1 MEKYYWLNDESRKFL
16 KRGYLLPGVEPE
28 ERILEIAKKA
38 EDTLKIEGFA
48 AKFEDYMSRGFY
60 SLSTPVWVNYGLDNR
75 GLGISCFGIAI
86 QDDLSDILRSVSEIG
101 VMTSNGGGTAGYM
114 GNLRHRG
121 ASISRGGESGGPVH
135 FMELFE
141 AVSSVVTQGEARR
154 GHFAAYFPVEH
165 KDINEFLNCR
175 TDGHPI
181 QHLSTAVTI
190 KDEWMEQMIA
200 GDKEKREIW
209 AKILKRRSETGY
221 PFIFFHDNV
230 NRGKPQAYKDKGMEI
245 KHSQMCVTADQRV
258 VTSEGLKTVFELYL
272 QGKPLTLFDNDKVVQ
287 STKMTLIEKDVDV
300 YEIELDNGL
309 THKVTDYHKLKVL
322 NGNQFEDVMCKDL
335 KIGNSIAIQTNKG
348 LFGMDSNVD
357 EAYLLGVLQS
367 YKKENLG
374 LEDKVQRDAI
384 DSLHKNIKNGGLLY
398 TDEAVPNWIFESD
411 EKTIWSYLKG
421 LLSLNNSNYITDEN
435 NALLEIRYS
444 DNNLN
449 FLKTLLLLFNN
460 LGLNASI
467 KNYDN
472 TKDFLSIE
480 NKNSFREIDNY
491 TGILSGKGFKLSEEN
506 EIPLSSARIINIS
519 HVGKED
525 VYCVTVDSN
534 EHHWIC
540 NGVVTGNCTEI
551 MEYTDD
557 KNSFTCC
564 LSSINLLHI
573 DEILQTDAIETL
585 TYFLDTV
592 MTDFI
597 EKASGIPY
605 MEKAVHF
612 AKNHRS
618 IGVGVLG
625 WHSYLQSKMI
635 PFESMESK
643 QFNSY
648 IFKKIDERT
657 LQASKELAKMFGSP
671 SVLEGYGER
680 FTTRVAIAPTTSSS
694 FILGQVSPSIEPLA
708 SNYFIN
714 DLAKIKSTYKNP
726 YLKTLLEEKGK
737 NTPEIWESIMK
748 KGGSVQH
755 LDFLTEKEKFVFK
768 TFGEISQLEIVQQAA
783 ARQKFIDQG
792 QSLNLMIHPSTP
804 LKDINKL
811 LIEAWKLGIKTLYYN
826 RSTNKAQ
833 EVSRDINLCVSCEA

>member
-1 MEKYYWLNDESRKFL
+1 MEKYYWLNDESRTFL

-28 ERILEIAKKA
+28 DRILEIAKKA
-38 EDTLKIEGFA
+38 EDILKIKGFA
-48 AKFEDYMSRGFY
+48 AKFENYMSRGFY

-75 GLGISCFGIAI
+75 GLGISCFGITI

-101 VMTSNGGGTAGYM
+101 TMTSNGGGTAGYM

-121 ASISRGGESGGPVH
+121 SSIKRGGESGGPVH
-135 FMELFE
+135 FMEMFE
-141 AVSSVVTQGEARR
+141 VVTSVVTQGDARR

-165 KDINEFLNCR
+165 KDIKEFLNCR

-221 PFIFFHDNV
+221 PFICFHDNV
-230 NRGKPQAYKDKGMEI
+230 NRGKPQAYKDKSLEI
-245 KHSQMCVTADQRV
+245 KHSQM
-258 VTSEGLKTVFELYL
+258 
-272 QGKPLTLFDNDKVVQ
+272 
-287 STKMTLIEKDVDV
+287 
-300 YEIELDNGL
+300 
-309 THKVTDYHKLKVL
+309 
-322 NGNQFEDVMCKDL
+322 
-335 KIGNSIAIQTNKG
+335 
-348 LFGMDSNVD
+348 
-357 EAYLLGVLQS
+357 
-367 YKKENLG
+367 
-374 LEDKVQRDAI
+374 
-384 DSLHKNIKNGGLLY
+384 
-398 TDEAVPNWIFESD
+398 
-411 EKTIWSYLKG
+411 
-421 LLSLNNSNYITDEN
+421 
-435 NALLEIRYS
+435 
-444 DNNLN
+444 
-449 FLKTLLLLFNN
+449 
-460 LGLNASI
+460 
-467 KNYDN
+467 
-472 TKDFLSIE
+472 
-480 NKNSFREIDNY
+480 
-491 TGILSGKGFKLSEEN
+491 
-506 EIPLSSARIINIS
+506 
-519 HVGKED
+519 
-525 VYCVTVDSN
+525 
-534 EHHWIC
+534 
-540 NGVVTGNCTEI
+540 CTEI

-573 DEILQTDAIETL
+573 DEILKTDAIETL

-635 PFESMESK
+635 PFESMEAK
-643 QFNSY
+643 QLNSY

-657 LQASKELAKMFGSP
+657 LQASKELAQMFGSP

-680 FTTRVAIAPTTSSS
+680 FSTRVAIAPTTSSS

-708 SNYFIN
+708 SNYFIK
-714 DLAKIKSTYKNP
+714 DLAKIKSTYKNH

-755 LDFLTEKEKFVFK
+755 LDFLSEKEKFVFK

-833 EVSRDINLCVSCEA
+833 EFSRDINLCVSCEA

>member
-1 MEKYYWLNDESRKFL
+1 MEKYYWLNDESRTFL

-28 ERILEIAKKA
+28 DRILEIAKKA
-38 EDTLKIEGFA
+38 EDILKIKGFA
-48 AKFEDYMSRGFY
+48 AKFENYMSRGFY

-75 GLGISCFGIAI
+75 GLGISCFGITI

-101 VMTSNGGGTAGYM
+101 TMTSNGGGTAGYM

-121 ASISRGGESGGPVH
+121 SSIKRGGESGGPVH
-135 FMELFE
+135 FMEMFE
-141 AVSSVVTQGEARR
+141 VVTSVVTQGDARR

-230 NRGKPQAYKDKGMEI
+230 NRGKPQAYKDKSLEI
-245 KHSQMCVTADQRV
+245 KHSQM
-258 VTSEGLKTVFELYL
+258 
-272 QGKPLTLFDNDKVVQ
+272 
-287 STKMTLIEKDVDV
+287 
-300 YEIELDNGL
+300 
-309 THKVTDYHKLKVL
+309 
-322 NGNQFEDVMCKDL
+322 
-335 KIGNSIAIQTNKG
+335 
-348 LFGMDSNVD
+348 
-357 EAYLLGVLQS
+357 
-367 YKKENLG
+367 
-374 LEDKVQRDAI
+374 
-384 DSLHKNIKNGGLLY
+384 
-398 TDEAVPNWIFESD
+398 
-411 EKTIWSYLKG
+411 
-421 LLSLNNSNYITDEN
+421 
-435 NALLEIRYS
+435 
-444 DNNLN
+444 
-449 FLKTLLLLFNN
+449 
-460 LGLNASI
+460 
-467 KNYDN
+467 
-472 TKDFLSIE
+472 
-480 NKNSFREIDNY
+480 
-491 TGILSGKGFKLSEEN
+491 
-506 EIPLSSARIINIS
+506 
-519 HVGKED
+519 
-525 VYCVTVDSN
+525 
-534 EHHWIC
+534 
-540 NGVVTGNCTEI
+540 CTEI

-573 DEILQTDAIETL
+573 DEILKTDAIETL

-635 PFESMESK
+635 PFESMEAK
-643 QFNSY
+643 QLNSY

-657 LQASKELAKMFGSP
+657 LQASKELAQMFGSP

-680 FTTRVAIAPTTSSS
+680 FSTRVAIAPTTSSS

-708 SNYFIN
+708 SNYFIK
-714 DLAKIKSTYKNP
+714 DLAKIKSTYKNH

-737 NTPEIWESIMK
+737 NTPEIWESVMK

-755 LDFLTEKEKFVFK
+755 LDFLSEKEKFVFK